1 MSYTLLLFVPFA
13 ANQLRLVRG
22 LQLAT
27 LARLQTL
34 ELRGNRL
41 ESVDAECLYAL
52 PSLKHLFL
60 AQNQIARVDMLAR
73 LENLTTLHLRENAI
87 EKLDS
92 FSAPGSGADLLA
104 GGAMTGAAA
113 ANAAVGF
120 KKLEYLNMRANRIT
134 ILKEVSKLKRLP
146 AIKAIVMSGNTR
158 STSITSTFFV
168 CKSTLHI
175 AVLYI
180 QSNTGQMSHEA
191 MTLQR
196 IRSPRSRTTAWRC

>member
-1 MSYTLLLFVPFA
+1 M
-13 ANQLRLVRG
+13 RLVRG
-22 LQLAT
+22 LQPAVLQ
-27 LARLQTL
+27 RLQTL

-60 AQNQIARVDMLAR
+60 AQNQISRVDMLAR

-104 GGAMTGAAA
+104 AASTSSGPT

-134 ILKEVSKLKRLP
+134 ILKEVAKLKRLP
-146 AIKAIVMSGNTR
+146 AIKAIVMSGIEL
-158 STSITSTFFV
+158 SFF
-168 CKSTLHI
+168 
-175 AVLYI
+175 
-180 QSNTGQMSHEA
+180 
-191 MTLQR
+191 
-196 IRSPRSRTTAWRC
+196 